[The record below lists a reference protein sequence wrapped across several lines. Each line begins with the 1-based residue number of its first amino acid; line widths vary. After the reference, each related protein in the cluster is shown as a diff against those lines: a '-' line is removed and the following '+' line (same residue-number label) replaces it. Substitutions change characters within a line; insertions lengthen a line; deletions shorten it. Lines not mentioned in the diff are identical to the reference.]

1 MTAIDLRPVLNI
13 LTTALQQCLEAAQDN
28 DPWDRIR
35 KACTGAGLTHAGYDD
50 RGKAQ
55 YAWTGVVAAAGLGM
69 LREALKQPEA
79 PEVDP
84 RHAQAAPVHVMEI
97 RPRATDA
104 EFNKAWTFLQEHL
117 LSEMSAGEPEG
128 RAVLDTID
136 AWLADTKRILA
147 IVEPPGRRT
156 GISDVWDPL
165 TASWMPMPSA
175 PVLMM
180 RERLPGDQIAVSAN
194 CYQKMRNDL
203 KRIVGEN
210 TKAFLGL
217 ERAREEQNT
226 TQSHL
231 RHAQVVAECLWHTLN
246 QIAALRTSDHE
257 DSDHEGALTGYS
269 AQVRTLAARRTDL
282 IAELPADETISDGSW
297 LGVNTIRAELEE
309 LTRLRVQT
317 AALGEEALKER
328 ADREA
333 ALAHL
338 QTALDKAPHSLGT
351 CPEDVYSNLLDAGH
365 AAASALRVPLWI
377 AQRVEREELADLRV
391 RVGVAQ
397 GQIADLGAQLDQ
409 IVELVHTPE
418 QPVEGK
424 DASWKAPDPVELVRE
439 FVARRQI
446 LPADLVTRAA
456 AAAHALDEHVTGD
469 SDTPIW
475 TARDVLRE
483 IVNAVDKQPEL
494 VDVSFV
500 DVSWA
505 SDPDRTVLRFDGLP
519 DVAVPD
525 ADMEKLAGE
534 YLTKSPLRWARAA
547 MRCQLPPG
555 ASLASRVAEA
565 ITKTSNYPEP
575 AQVHVL
581 GRDMSKLIGAVMQAL
596 GVPASAEG
604 PVVDTGSSAPATA
617 ASAEKVERSQ
627 PSRDSLAE
635 RASIMATNLNTVL
648 GYEQDNE
655 NGVRELPDVVRSA
668 MTTAAAFLEEVS
680 TTLRPR
686 SGGWFWL
693 VDEFCDNEGETFGIA
708 IPSTPEVDAA
718 VEKWA
723 RSFAA
728 ITAAEDGRAPDEDP
742 FEQKLGTGDS
752 LTFRQNETAE
762 DLEAIER
769 HSDNDYSSRLR
780 MLKPDGVEL
789 LLKAIAGLP
798 PGGSLSLYKGTLST
812 CFADGAAGEPEEIV
826 DLWLHCD
833 VDMFED
839 DGLGDHHHPDDS
851 ALGEDDPTEEAI
863 QQRHAEDMASH
874 DEFLRATAVPE
885 DYQA

>member
-1 MTAIDLRPVLNI
+1 
-13 LTTALQQCLEAAQDN
+13 
-28 DPWDRIR
+28 
-35 KACTGAGLTHAGYDD
+35 
-50 RGKAQ
+50 
-55 YAWTGVVAAAGLGM
+55 
-69 LREALKQPEA
+69 
-79 PEVDP
+79 
-84 RHAQAAPVHVMEI
+84 MEI

-104 EFNKAWTFLQEHL
+104 EFDKAWTFLQEHL
-117 LSEMSAGEPEG
+117 LNEMSAGEPEG

-136 AWLADTKRILA
+136 TWLADTKRILA
-147 IVEPPGRRT
+147 LVEPPGRRA
-156 GISDVWDPL
+156 GISDVWNPL
-165 TASWMPMPSA
+165 AVSWEPRLSEPT
-175 PVLMM
+175 LMM
-180 RERLPGDQIAVSAN
+180 RERLPGDWIAVSAN
-194 CYQKMRNDL
+194 CYQKMRSDL
-203 KRIVGEN
+203 ERIVEEN
-210 TKAFLGL
+210 TKAVLSL

-231 RHAQVVAECLWHTLN
+231 RHAQAVAECLWHTLN

-257 DSDHEGALTGYS
+257 DSDEGALTGYS

-282 IAELPADETISDGSW
+282 IAELPADETISDGAW

-309 LTRLRVQT
+309 LTRLRAQA
-317 AALGEEALKER
+317 AALGEEAPKER
-328 ADREA
+328 ANREA
-333 ALAHL
+333 ALARL
-338 QTALDKAPHSLGT
+338 QAVLDKAPHSPGT

-409 IVELVHTPE
+409 IVELVHTPK

-424 DASWKAPDPVELVRE
+424 NHSWKAPDPVGAVRE

-456 AAAHALDEHVTGD
+456 AAARALEIQIEGLPQEMLGEEKPAGLVA
-469 SDTPIW
+469 
-475 TARDVLRE
+475 TAAMILRE
-483 IVNAVDKQPEL
+483 IVDAVDKQPEL

-505 SDPDRTVLRFDGLP
+505 SDPDRVVLRFDGLP

-547 MRCQLPPG
+547 MRCQLPQG

-596 GVPASAEG
+596 GVPASTEG
-604 PVVDTGSSAPATA
+604 RAVTGIDTGSSAPATA

-627 PSRDSLAE
+627 GSGDSLAD
-635 RASIMATNLNTVL
+635 RASIMATNLL
-648 GYEQDNE
+648 HLAEGEAQLS
-655 NGVRELPDVVRSA
+655 GLARSGI
-668 MTTAAAFLEEVS
+668 TTAAAFLEEVS
-680 TTLRPR
+680 TALRPR
-686 SGGWFWL
+686 TGGWFWL

-780 MLKPDGVEL
+780 MLKPDGVEI
-789 LLKAIAGLP
+789 LLKAIAALP

-812 CFADGAAGEPEEIV
+812 CFADGAAGEPEEIA

-833 VDMFED
+833 EDMFED
-839 DGLGDHHHPDDS
+839 DGLG
-851 ALGEDDPTEEAI
+851 EDD
-863 QQRHAEDMASH
+863 
-874 DEFLRATAVPE
+874 
-885 DYQA
+885 

>member
-1 MTAIDLRPVLNI
+1 MQQRDPQKSDREQGHYERYRVERIDGR
-13 LTTALQQCLEAAQDN
+13 ED
-28 DPWDRIR
+28 
-35 KACTGAGLTHAGYDD
+35 G
-50 RGKAQ
+50 
-55 YAWTGVVAAAGLGM
+55 AAAEYFV
-69 LREALKQPEA
+69 LRVDDLTPDKPE
-79 PEVDP
+79 
-84 RHAQAAPVHVMEI
+84 
-97 RPRATDA
+97 
-104 EFNKAWTFLQEHL
+104 
-117 LSEMSAGEPEG
+117 
-128 RAVLDTID
+128 
-136 AWLADTKRILA
+136 
-147 IVEPPGRRT
+147 
-156 GISDVWDPL
+156 
-165 TASWMPMPSA
+165 TASLRAYITVVRQTHPKLAS
-175 PVLMM
+175 
-180 RERLPGDQIAVSAN
+180 D
-194 CYQKMRNDL
+194 
-203 KRIVGEN
+203 
-210 TKAFLGL
+210 L
-217 ERAREEQNT
+217 ERFYLRNIPPHAESLATRH
-226 TQSHL
+226 HL
-231 RHAQVVAECLWHTLN
+231 RHAQAVAECLWHTLN

-397 GQIADLGAQLDQ
+397 GQIVDFGAQLDQ

-418 QPVEGK
+418 SLVEGK
-424 DASWKAPDPVELVRE
+424 DHSWKAPNAVDAVRE
-439 FVARRQI
+439 FVARRGVF
-446 LPADLVTRAA
+446 PPDLVLRASMVAMALEQVGDDGTGPTTTADA
-456 AAAHALDEHVTGD
+456 AKL
-469 SDTPIW
+469 
-475 TARDVLRE
+475 LYE
-483 IVNAVDKQPEL
+483 IVRVADRQPEM
-494 VDVSFV
+494 VNARFV

-505 SDPDRTVLRFDGLP
+505 SDPDRVVIRFDGLP

-555 ASLASRVAEA
+555 VSLVSRVAEA